1 MCVTDYLILQFCNNN
16 TLPATCT
23 NNFLCKNRNNFLE
36 FMKAFM
42 LCHFRHFVVFTVVA
56 MLPLTLRNTYCHK
69 MLLLLSLNDST
80 CGKLA
85 LPFVHTRIKSNS
97 GFPTHLLL
105 WSTSLWATLMIDHVL
120 FEWDLDKEKEKHIIL
135 HLLTNCVGIHIHER
149 DRQEFQDTE
158 TGPVQLKNK
167 NSTSPISNA
176 LLPCCQASTCMRM

>member
-69 MLLLLSLNDST
+69 MLLLSLNDST

-120 FEWDLDKEKEKHIIL
+120 FEWDLDKERETYYPTLANQLCRHTHTWKRQTGISGYWDRTSATEKQKL
-135 HLLTNCVGIHIHER
+135 H
-149 DRQEFQDTE
+149 
-158 TGPVQLKNK
+158 
-167 NSTSPISNA
+167 
-176 LLPCCQASTCMRM
+176 